1 MTRKPVDITDFIE
14 PETETPRKALDG
26 EALNV
31 EARKPDPDPFPDAT
45 LRERAE
51 DARKA
56 RRGSFFWWAMVLVL
70 LLIVLGD

>member
-14 PETETPRKALDG
+14 PDPEPPRKALDG
-26 EALNV
+26 ETLTA

-45 LRERAE
+45 PRERAE

-56 RRGSFFWWAMVLVL
+56 RRGSFFWWAMVLMF